1 MSTIGETIAAL
12 RKRQGMTQE
21 ALAGIIGVSPQS
33 VSKWEGNVNMP
44 DISLLPVLADIFRC
58 RIDDLFGRGDI
69 IKSSNPDKALDKC
82 CDAVIEEIGACSF
95 GDVARW
101 EDYDRAMAQ
110 FKRGLKEDDNTRSAV
125 IDAHGIAYYREK
137 LGALL
142 LRKPQEGWQ
151 GLFEQE
157 GLDEVLNLVGDKEFR
172 KALEEICR
180 SRLTVFTL
188 RTLCSRCGI
197 QEEASLKEKLDKS
210 RMFWVKTFDVDGS
223 QVTTYELTQI
233 GRLSML
239 LAVLSFAAEYA
250 EYRDN
255 YTGFFICGVKE
266 LIE

>member
-1 MSTIGETIAAL
+1 MSSIGETIATL

-58 RIDDLFGRGDI
+58 KIDDLFGRGDV
-69 IKSSNPDKALDKC
+69 IKRSNPDKVLNKC
-82 CDAVIEEIGACSF
+82 CDAVLGEIGACSF

-101 EDYDRAMAQ
+101 EEYDRGMAE
-110 FKRGLKEDDNTRSAV
+110 FRKGLKEDDNMRSAV
-125 IDAHGIAYYREK
+125 MDAHGIVYYREK

-142 LRKPQEGWQ
+142 LKKPQEGWQ
-151 GLFEQE
+151 ELFGKQ
-157 GLDEVLNLVGDKEFR
+157 GLDDILDLVGDKEFR

-180 SRLTVFTL
+180 SSLTLFTL

-197 QEEASLKEKLDKS
+197 QDEASLKEKLDKS

-250 EYRDN
+250 EYKDN
-255 YTGFFICGVKE
+255 YVGFFLGGVKE
-266 LIE
+266 LIK